1 MQHMNNTRKLLTVL
15 ALSST
20 LASGA
25 YAAEKSAGSQ
35 NFRFALPDDY
45 AVVQHQVNPALQGGS
60 VIFAPAG
67 ETTPQERILRLQ
79 TYPAEYY
86 PESLSALGTS
96 KPREFLNMVIE
107 TQLQTKCVTST
118 VDSGKV
124 REQNGE
130 TRVNWW
136 TSCELISQP
145 GQFEFERGRMFLS
158 GTGAYF
164 ISHINE
170 SGNKSHQFARNE
182 IRWFDKY
189 LYNSGFCT
197 SGNDCGEEGALI
209 PQLFTEK

>member
-1 MQHMNNTRKLLTVL
+1 MQHMKNSRTFVM
-15 ALSST
+15 ALVVSST

-60 VIFAPAG
+60 VIFAPAA
-67 ETTPQERILRLQ
+67 EASSKERILRLQ
-79 TYPAEYY
+79 TYPSEYY
-86 PESLSALGTS
+86 PESLQALGTS
-96 KPREFLNMVIE
+96 KPREFLNTVIE
-107 TQLQTKCVTST
+107 TQLQSKCTSST
-118 VDSGKV
+118 VDSGKI

-130 TRVNWW
+130 TRINWW
-136 TSCELISQP
+136 TSCELANQP

-158 GTGAYF
+158 ATGAYF

-170 SGNKSHQFARNE
+170 SANKNHQFARNE
-182 IRWFDKY
+182 IKWFDKY
-189 LYNSGFCT
+189 LYNSGFCI